1 MVLSL
6 IVLAPAKWSAKLLV
20 IAGDQ
25 FGFYKM
31 ICSKVKLFIT
41 DKLLLSWNADSFRL
55 IGTQGLGRGVNF
67 SSVLRR
73 PVSYCSWNS
82 R

>member
-1 MVLSL
+1 MVLPI

-25 FGFYKM
+25 FEFYK
-31 ICSKVKLFIT
+31 IVCSKVKLFVT
-41 DKLLLSWNADSFRL
+41 DKLLLSCNVDSFRL
-55 IGTQGLGRGVNF
+55 IGTQGLERGVNF
-67 SSVLRR
+67 SSVSHRR
-73 PVSYCSWNS
+73 VSYCSWNS